1 MKIPDPTLTL
11 PRILCLHGGGTNAR
25 IFRMQ
30 CRVLESTLSSTFRL
44 VYAEAPFPSQPG
56 SDVTSVYKRHG
67 PFKSW
72 LRITSSDIAH
82 EPQHII
88 DRINTAIA
96 TAMTTDSKSGATG
109 EWVALL
115 GFSQGA
121 KLAASILFTQQTMQL
136 RAGPNAIIWPNFR
149 FAVLMA
155 GRGPLVWLL
164 PEQSAAS
171 STYPLSMHPGLVAAS
186 SPSIGGDDPYLP
198 LDSDGHILQIPTI
211 HVHGLQDPGLKLHR
225 ALMSNYCG
233 KALTSVLEWDGAHR
247 IPIKRK
253 DVDAVAQEI
262 YTLAQVTGVLHSW

>member
-1 MKIPDPTLTL
+1 MKVPDPTLSL

-56 SDVTSVYKRHG
+56 SDVTSVYRNYG

-72 LRITSSDIAH
+72 LRITSSDTAH

-88 DRINTAIA
+88 ERINTAIA
-96 TAMTTDSKSGATG
+96 TAMATDSKSGATG

-121 KLAASILFTQQTMQL
+121 KLAASILFAQQTMQL

-149 FAVLMA
+149 FAGLIA

-164 PEQSAAS
+164 PEQSDIS
-171 STYPLSMHPGLVAAS
+171 SAHPLSIKSGLVDAS
-186 SPSIGGDDPYLP
+186 NPSIGGEDPLFP
-198 LDSDGHILQIPTI
+198 LDSDEHILRIPTF
-211 HVHGLQDPGLKLHR
+211 HVHGLQDPGLSLHR
-225 ALMSNYCG
+225 ALMRNYCKKG
-233 KALTSVLEWDGAHR
+233 LASILEWDGGHR

-253 DVDAVAQEI
+253 DVHAVVEEI
-262 YTLAQVTGVLHSW
+262 YNLAQVTGVLKLW